1 MKCTLIV
8 LLSSLLLVQH
18 GRAQSS
24 GVPARFEVAAIKIDP
39 SCSPKQQLSPLTLHI
54 ECVTLEEI
62 IKASYVA
69 YADGATYNGDSKAA
83 VVSGGP
89 AWVRSEH
96 YTIDAKAEVPS
107 TRFQIFG
114 PMTRALIEDRFKL
127 KVHRTERATPVYELT
142 VSKKGAKLQKA
153 KEGGCLAVVDGP
165 PDFQAGPIPC
175 GMRQRFNRLLI
186 MSLEAHGMTM
196 KLFAARLGFSMD
208 RDVVDA
214 TGLEGAFDFNLEFS
228 PDSATPRFGFG
239 GRAIGGADS
248 PTEPMGPSIF
258 SALEEQ
264 LGLKLQPAMGT
275 SEVMVIDQVER
286 PSEN

>member
-1 MKCTLIV
+1 
-8 LLSSLLLVQH
+8 
-18 GRAQSS
+18 
-24 GVPARFEVAAIKIDP
+24 
-39 SCSPKQQLSPLTLHI
+39 LHL

-69 YADGATYNGDSKAA
+69 YADGVTYNDHSKAA

-89 AWVRSEH
+89 TWVRSEH

-107 TRFQIFG
+107 TLAQKFG
-114 PMTRALIEDRFKL
+114 PMLRALIEERFKL
-127 KVHRTERATPVYELT
+127 KVHRTEKATPVYELT

-153 KEGGCLAVVDGP
+153 KEGGCLAVVDGNAP
-165 PDFQAGPIPC
+165 PDFQTGPIPC

-186 MSLEAHGMTM
+186 MSLEAHGLTM
-196 KLFAARLGFSMD
+196 KLFAAQLGFRMD

-239 GRAIGGADS
+239 GRAIDGADS
-248 PTEPMGPSIF
+248 PTAPMGPSIF
-258 SALEEQ
+258 SALEDQ
-264 LGLKLQPAMGT
+264 LGLKLQPANGT
-275 SEVMVIDQVER
+275 SEVVVIDEIER